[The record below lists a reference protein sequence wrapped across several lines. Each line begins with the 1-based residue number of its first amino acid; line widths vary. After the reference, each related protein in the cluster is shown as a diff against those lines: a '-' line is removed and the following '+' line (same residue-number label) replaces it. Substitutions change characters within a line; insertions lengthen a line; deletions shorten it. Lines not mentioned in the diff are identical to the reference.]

1 MLDDGGE
8 IAGIAGQK
16 PSTLCS
22 DVDPTPCGCVLDGWR
37 MQHVG
42 AWSEQMRAGW
52 KMREHGGCH
61 DARDGGQ
68 WLMPM

>member
-8 IAGIAGQK
+8 ITGIAGQK
-16 PSTLCS
+16 PGTLQRRGS
-22 DVDPTPCGCVLDGWR
+22 YSMWMRAGWR

-42 AWSEQMRAGW
+42 AWSERMRAGW

-68 WLMPM
+68 WLMRM